1 MLPVVADVAARWAS
15 RMWEAM
21 PASVGVEM
29 NSASVGFWLRVEGL
43 EARGV
48 ATPVG
53 APATGVAA
61 AASAKNS
68 VLRSMTSVLL
78 SLAPEPAR
86 TRAAPP

>member
-1 MLPVVADVAARWAS
+1 MR
-15 RMWEAM
+15 EAM
-21 PASVGVEM
+21 PAGVGVEM
-29 NSASVGFWLRVEGL
+29 NSASVGFWLRVGEW

-68 VLRSMTSVLL
+68 ASASRSMVSVLL